1 MTRTRKKKRR
11 DNRCPDC
18 INGKC
23 DYCLSGNDRRDNRRI
38 WVIDKDA
45 EPIFLALTKAL
56 GYVPKRK
63 PR

>member
-11 DNRCPDC
+11 DNR
-18 INGKC
+18 
-23 DYCLSGNDRRDNRRI
+23 RI
-38 WVIDKDA
+38 WVIDADA
-45 EPIFLALTKAL
+45 EPIFVALTKAL